1 MDEGESIILHKN
13 IYLIFHNTTYNDFY
27 FQSFIVCNRKVNE
40 FFFFLFHRVRKW
52 VTDKTLKFHCIKHIS
67 FKSEMR

>member
-1 MDEGESIILHKN
+1 MDEGESIKLHKN

-40 FFFFLFHRVRKW
+40 FFFSFCSIALENG
-52 VTDKTLKFHCIKHIS
+52 LLIK
-67 FKSEMR
+67 R